1 MQQKKGLFG
10 GWSNLELALLGVVVL
25 LCVGAGALAL
35 FLGGVFFFEAER
47 GQATTPVQTSV
58 AAAATPAP
66 PEAAATPLPDVG
78 DVDAGPTGAAAN
90 PTILL
95 NPSTAVPGTTV
106 KVQGAGWPA
115 GARVVISLVPSNPPS
130 FAVNSALAD
139 QSGNFAVDII
149 VPSDPRW
156 LDESPVPVR
165 AETDDR
171 SAAAQAMLN
180 ISTPSDFTP
189 VTPIAAAIVVVVQ
202 PTGTPPPP
210 PATVA
215 QLTATANV
223 NVRKG
228 PGTNFDILGVLLQGQ
243 QAEITGRNADATW
256 WQIKFPGAP
265 GGVGWVSAAFASAEN
280 IGNVPVVA
288 APPPPPPPPPTPTPS
303 PGEQF
308 PDWLGEYFSNEN
320 LTGPPVFVRNDPL
333 ISFDWGLGSPD
344 ASIPVDFFSVRWT
357 RTLNF
362 EAGTY
367 RFFARVDDGVRLW
380 VDGALLI
387 NQWQIQSPT
396 TFAADI
402 FLEAGP
408 HSIRMEYFE
417 HTLGAVSILSWQ
429 RVDPFPDWRTEYF
442 NNVNLQ
448 GNPVL
453 VRNEPSINYN
463 WGSGSPAP
471 GIVPVDNFSVRWL
484 RQFFFEN
491 ANYAFRVRS
500 DDGIRVWAGND
511 LIIDRWQDG
520 DTGWIDVQRTF
531 TAGLRDLR
539 VEYYERGGDAFI
551 NFSWWRQD
559 QPANPPTAVI
569 RSPSEGIARMAVEF
583 DGRSSRRGDHDI
595 VRYRWDF
602 GDGSRAEGSRVSHT
616 YDRPG
621 EYRVS
626 LEVTDQIGL
635 RDSTRVTIR
644 IKENPDDTTP
654 PLAVIDG
661 PTTAREG
668 DSVTFD
674 GSRSFSLSPIRRY
687 DWSFGDGSTASGRTV
702 NHTYNRAGTYT
713 VLLTV
718 VAENGLRS
726 SASQQIR
733 IDSRLD
739 PSTAP
744 IARISAPGSVQRGQ
758 EVTFDGSA
766 STPAAD
772 LISYEWNFGDGTT
785 ANAVTIRHVYD
796 RVGVFNVT
804 LTVTDRDGRTN
815 SATHQIQVVDAPS
828 LPNPI
833 ISAPTEARVG
843 ETVTFDGSASTSDV
857 PVDEQNYVWNFGD
870 GSPEATGKVVS
881 HVYAAPSDTYVV
893 RLTLTDQNG
902 QSNSAT
908 HNLRV
913 SPQPSPPEPKIN
925 ANPAQAEVGQSITFD
940 ASNSVIYNPIARII
954 WDLGDGTT
962 FEWSASD
969 VNRTSVQLVQ
979 HAYSQAG
986 TYQVSLR
993 MTDQTGLE
1001 GVDQIQVA
1009 ITQPQPQN
1017 PPQAVIT
1024 APDTAVV
1031 NQQVTFDGSQSA
1043 GDSALTAFEWDFG
1056 DGTTGSGPVVDH
1068 TYTTPGQPYYVTLTV
1083 TDNTGQKGYANK
1095 GIQVNPA
1102 DQANQPPQVNF
1113 VISPAPAEVGQPVF
1127 FDATGTTAS
1136 NPIVS
1141 YEWDF
1146 GDRTTATGS
1155 QVEHTYILPMNYR
1168 VQLTVTDAQ
1177 GLSNSL
1183 VQMIEVNAPAPPPEP
1198 PVVEPPIV
1206 EPPAQPPQAVI
1217 NGPDQGVAG
1226 EELVFDGGFSSG
1238 SSPIVS
1244 FAWDFGDGAVA
1255 SGMGAAHIYGAP
1267 GAYQVTLTV
1276 TAEDGQQ
1283 GVDSRVVQIEPV
1295 AQPRPL
1301 PPQPEPPAPEPEQ
1314 PTPQPEQPTPTPEP
1328 PPPPPAEPPQAVINV
1343 QPQQP
1348 SYQVGQPIQFDAG
1361 FSTASS
1367 PIVSYVWNFGDGMLD
1382 QGMGVAHTFVA
1393 PGGYNVALQVTDQNG
1408 QSGSTSVVI
1417 QVDAPPPPPPPEP
1430 PPPPTPEPPPPPTPE
1445 PPPPPPVERPVPQPQ
1460 PEPEQPAPRGPVA
1473 PQQPVEPAPDNGGG

>member
-10 GWSNLELALLGVVVL
+10 GWSNLELTLLGVVVM

-35 FLGGVFFFEAER
+35 FLGGAFFFKFE
-47 GQATTPVQTSV
+47 QAQTPVQTSV
-58 AAAATPAP
+58 PVAAAT
-66 PEAAATPLPDVG
+66 ATPPPDVG
-78 DVDAGPTGAAAN
+78 NIDTEPTEETAN
-90 PTILL
+90 PIITL
-95 NPSTAVPGTTV
+95 NPATAAPGTTV
-106 KVQGAGWPA
+106 KVQGESWPA
-115 GARVVISLVPSNPPS
+115 GARVVIYLVPSDPPNY
-130 FAVNSALAD
+130 AVNSALAD

-171 SAAAQAMLN
+171 AASAQTLLN
-180 ISTPSDFTP
+180 LSTPAGFTP
-189 VTPIAAAIVVVVQ
+189 VTPVAVGIIVPVQ
-202 PTGTPPPP
+202 PTGTLPPP

-215 QLTATANV
+215 QLAATANV

-228 PGTNFDILGVLLQGQ
+228 PGVNYDILGVLLLGQ
-243 QAEITGRNADATW
+243 KAEITGRNAEATW
-256 WQIKFPGAP
+256 WQIKFPGAA
-265 GGVGWVSAAFASAEN
+265 GGVGWLSAAYASAEN

-288 APPPPPPPPPTPTPS
+288 APPPPPSPPPTPTPS

-308 PDWLGEYFSNEN
+308 PEWRGEYFNNEN
-320 LTGPPVFVRNDPL
+320 LTGAPLFVRNDPL

-344 ASIPVDFFSVRWT
+344 PRLPVDFFSARWT
-357 RTLNF
+357 RTVNF

-367 RFFARVDDGVRLW
+367 RFYTRVDDGVRLW

-402 FLEAGP
+402 YLEAGP
-408 HSIRMEYFE
+408 HQLRLEYFE

-429 RVDPFPDWRTEYF
+429 RADPFPDWRTEYF
-442 NNVNLQ
+442 NNPNLQ
-448 GNPVL
+448 GDPVL
-453 VRNEPSINYN
+453 VRNEPSLNYN

-471 GIVPVDNFSVRWL
+471 GIVPVDNFSARWT

-531 TAGLRDLR
+531 TAGLRDVR

-559 QPANPPTAVI
+559 QPIDPPTAVI
-569 RSPSEGIARMAVEF
+569 KSPSEGIAKRVVEF
-583 DGRSSRRGDHDI
+583 DGRSSRRGDYDI
-595 VRYRWDF
+595 TRYRWDF
-602 GDGSRAEGSRVSHT
+602 GDGSRAEGRKVSHT

-621 EYRVS
+621 DYRVT

-635 RDSTRVTIR
+635 KDSTRVTIR

-654 PLAVIDG
+654 PLAIIDG
-661 PTTAREG
+661 PSTAREG
-668 DSVTFD
+668 DLVTFD
-674 GSRSFSLSPIRRY
+674 GSRTFSLSPIRRY

-726 SASQQIR
+726 SATHQIR

-744 IARISAPGSVQRGQ
+744 IARIAAPGSVQRGE

-766 STPAAD
+766 STPAAN
-772 LISYEWNFGDGTT
+772 LISYEWNFGDGAT

-828 LPNPI
+828 LPNPV

-843 ETVTFDGSASTSDV
+843 ETVVFDGSASTSDV

-870 GSPEATGKVVS
+870 GSPEATGRVVN
-881 HVYAAPSDTYVV
+881 HAYAASSNTYVV

-902 QSNSAT
+902 QSNSAS
-908 HNLRV
+908 HDIRIL
-913 SPQPSPPEPKIN
+913 PQPLPPEPKIN
-925 ANPAQAEVGQSITFD
+925 ANPPQAEVGQSITFD
-940 ASNSVIYNPIARII
+940 ASDSVIYNPIARLR

-962 FEWSASD
+962 FEWDARD
-969 VNRTSVQLVQ
+969 PNVRTIQLVQ

-986 TYQVSLR
+986 AYQVSLQ
-993 MTDQTGLE
+993 MTDQTGLQ
-1001 GVDQIQVA
+1001 GVDQIQVVIVA
-1009 ITQPQPQN
+1009 PQPQN

-1031 NQQVTFDGSQSA
+1031 NQQVTFDGSRSA
-1043 GDSALTAFEWDFG
+1043 GDSALTAYEWDFG

-1068 TYTTPGQPYYVTLTV
+1068 TYTAPGQPYYVTLTV
-1083 TDNTGQKGYANK
+1083 TDATGQKGYAGQ

-1102 DQANQPPQVNF
+1102 GQENQPPQVNF
-1113 VISPAPAEVGQPVF
+1113 VISPVPAEVGQPLF

-1146 GDRTTATGS
+1146 GDRTTGSGS
-1155 QVEHTYILPMNYR
+1155 QLEHTYNIPLNYR
-1168 VQLTVTDAQ
+1168 VQLTVTDDQ

-1217 NGPDQGVAG
+1217 HGPDRGLVG
-1226 EELVFDGGFSSG
+1226 DELVFDGGFSSG

-1244 FAWDFGDGAVA
+1244 FAWDFGDGVAA
-1255 SGMGAAHIYGAP
+1255 SGMGAIHTYGAP

-1283 GVDSRVVQIEPV
+1283 GIDSRVVQVEPAAV
-1295 AQPRPL
+1295 VL
-1301 PPQPEPPAPEPEQ
+1301 PPPPPPEPEPP
-1314 PTPQPEQPTPTPEP
+1314 TPE
-1328 PPPPPAEPPQAVINV
+1328 PPPAEPPQAVINV

-1348 SYQVGQPIQFDAG
+1348 AYLVGQPIQFDAG

-1367 PIVSYVWNFGDGMLD
+1367 PIVNYVWNFGDGMLD
-1382 QGMGVAHTFVA
+1382 QGMGVAHTFIA
-1393 PGGYNVALQVTDQNG
+1393 PGAYNVALQVTDQNG

-1430 PPPPTPEPPPPPTPE
+1430 PPPPPPPPTPE
-1445 PPPPPPVERPVPQPQ
+1445 PPPPTPEPPPPSPTPTPEPLPPPVERPAPP
-1460 PEPEQPAPRGPVA
+1460 PEPEQPAPRGPV
-1473 PQQPVEPAPDNGGG
+1473 VR